1 MSKNRIC
8 KLRII
13 SIDNMISKAGF
24 TQHTL
29 RKYVCSICMENLFYF
44 QLQMEI
50 NVNIIKKI
58 VYFKIGFL
66 KITTVFCASK

>member
-24 TQHTL
+24 TQHAL
-29 RKYVCSICMENLFYF
+29 RKHVCSIYMDNLFYF
-44 QLQMEI
+44 IFQMEI
-50 NVNIIKKI
+50 NVKIIKKI
-58 VYFKIGFL
+58 V
-66 KITTVFCASK
+66 